1 MKNIVKLKH
10 IYQYDELVN
19 LNKKIRQEFVMLQK
33 KQQVVT
39 KMNASLKFSRTH
51 YFVKNIR
58 CSTFLV
64 NYPKNKFS
72 FTLRRSQLFASPT
85 RTIPNSISVP
95 IQSKP
100 KRYIMAYT
108 AHNSSIFTSH

>member
-39 KMNASLKFSRTH
+39 KMNA
-51 YFVKNIR
+51 I
-58 CSTFLV
+58 
-64 NYPKNKFS
+64 
-72 FTLRRSQLFASPT
+72 
-85 RTIPNSISVP
+85 ISV
-95 IQSKP
+95 
-100 KRYIMAYT
+100 
-108 AHNSSIFTSH
+108 NSLFCQKH